1 MEKLNAVTN
10 TYNKR
15 FEKIEETVS
24 RFEEMEKDIQLEY
37 IDDEEEIDNSNS
49 NVSSKDKKRQ
59 NILYLILIGL
69 IITITGLVILDRLK
83 IIDLYLDSIFKM
95 FF

>member
-1 MEKLNAVTN
+1 
-10 TYNKR
+10 
-15 FEKIEETVS
+15 
-24 RFEEMEKDIQLEY
+24 MEKDIQLEY

-49 NVSSKDKKRQ
+49 NVSGKDKKRQ

-69 IITITGLVILDRLK
+69 IMTITGLVILDRLK